1 MRDAAH
7 RARGNIDQE
16 LIPDNTHDIV
26 GNDAVH
32 PRFLKRGANGAS
44 ALGYAAVKLA
54 DKGILARNGSLHAT
68 RLQQHSADIGFTTDN
83 MLGTDAIAQHVFCA
97 KAVLQ
102 RHHRSVGANKP
113 ASLFHG
119 LGGIERLAQ
128 NDDQVA
134 RPNAIWRGMT
144 RKPYGFLSCRR
155 YHNQA
160 IFIDGI
166 HVRSAPHEMNLVAS
180 FRQRTA
186 DGASQRA
193 SP

>member
-1 MRDAAH
+1 
-7 RARGNIDQE
+7 
-16 LIPDNTHDIV
+16 
-26 GNDAVH
+26 
-32 PRFLKRGANGAS
+32 
-44 ALGYAAVKLA
+44 
-54 DKGILARNGSLHAT
+54 
-68 RLQQHSADIGFTTDN
+68 
-83 MLGTDAIAQHVFCA
+83 MLGTDAITQHVFCA

-166 HVRSAPHEMNLVAS
+166 HVRSAPHEINLIAS

-193 SP
+193 SPQNANLHCFPLVKQFQYPSTGAAKHCAKAIQQP

>member
-1 MRDAAH
+1 
-7 RARGNIDQE
+7 
-16 LIPDNTHDIV
+16 
-26 GNDAVH
+26 
-32 PRFLKRGANGAS
+32 
-44 ALGYAAVKLA
+44 
-54 DKGILARNGSLHAT
+54 
-68 RLQQHSADIGFTTDN
+68 
-83 MLGTDAIAQHVFCA
+83 MLGTDAITQHVFCA

-193 SP
+193 SPQNANLHCSP